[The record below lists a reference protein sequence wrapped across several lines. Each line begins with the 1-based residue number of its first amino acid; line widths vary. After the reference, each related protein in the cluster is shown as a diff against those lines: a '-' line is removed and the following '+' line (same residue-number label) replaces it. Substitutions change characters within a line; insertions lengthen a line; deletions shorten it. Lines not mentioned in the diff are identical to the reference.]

1 MIAVLLIIH
10 LLIIAAMVAVILMQ
24 RSEGGALG
32 IGGGGPGGM
41 MSGRGAANL
50 LTRSTMI
57 LGALFVG
64 NSILLAVLASVDD
77 SGRSVI
83 DRLGQDQSDRLPFDF
98 TTMPEDE
105 APEADPE
112 AQPAPEP
119 QPEAQPEA
127 SEDAPPP
134 PPAED
139 DPQIPGR

>member
-10 LLIIAAMVAVILMQ
+10 LLIIAAMVTVILMQ

-64 NSILLAVLASVDD
+64 NSILLAVLASVDE

-83 DRLGQDQSDRLPFDF
+83 DRMGGEQTDQLPFDF
-98 TTMPEDE
+98 TTMPDDE
-105 APEADPE
+105 ADGVETDIE
-112 AQPAPEP
+112 I
-119 QPEAQPEA
+119 
-127 SEDAPPP
+127 EDAPPP
-134 PPAED
+134 PPVEEE
-139 DPQIPGR
+139 PEIPGL

>member
-10 LLIIAAMVAVILMQ
+10 LLIIAAMVTVILMQ

-83 DRLGQDQSDRLPFDF
+83 DRMGGQQTDQLPFDF
-98 TTMPEDE
+98 TTMPDDE
-105 APEADPE
+105 ADG
-112 AQPAPEP
+112 AQPDAETGDTPAPVPVEEEP
-119 QPEAQPEA
+119 E
-127 SEDAPPP
+127 
-134 PPAED
+134 
-139 DPQIPGR
+139 IPGL

>member
-10 LLIIAAMVAVILMQ
+10 LLIIAAMVTVILMQ

-64 NSILLAVLASVDD
+64 NSILLAVLASVDE

-83 DRLGQDQSDRLPFDF
+83 DRLGGEQADQLPFDF
-98 TTMPEDE
+98 TTLPDDE
-105 APEADPE
+105 ADGV
-112 AQPAPEP
+112 APEV
-119 QPEAQPEA
+119 EI
-127 SEDAPPP
+127 DDTPPP
-134 PPAED
+134 PPAEED
-139 DPQIPGR
+139 EPEIPGL

>member
-10 LLIIAAMVAVILMQ
+10 LLIIAAMVTIILMQ

-41 MSGRGAANL
+41 MSGRGAASL

-83 DRLGQDQSDRLPFDF
+83 DRLGGEQTDQLPFDF
-98 TTMPEDE
+98 TTMPDDE
-105 APEADPE
+105 ADGLEPDVEIGDT
-112 AQPAPEP
+112 PA
-119 QPEAQPEA
+119 A
-127 SEDAPPP
+127 
-134 PPAED
+134 PPAEE
-139 DPQIPGR
+139 DPEIPGL